1 MAVKVNREALA
12 HAHQLLDEGKYIIN
26 TQWKTAQPT
35 EQAESEYLD
44 QHGAGDYAKWYLA
57 IDTDEKEES
66 KARYK
71 FPLGDFR
78 KVHHSGL
85 VAARQRAAQNDYT
98 EVYEAAGE
106 LLDIF
111 DRMNAC

>member
-1 MAVKVNREALA
+1 MPVKLNHEALENA
-12 HAHQLLDEGKYIIN
+12 RQLLDEGKYIIN

-35 EQAESEYLD
+35 EHAESEFLD
-44 QHGAGDYAKWYLA
+44 KQGEAEYAKWYLA
-57 IDTDEKEES
+57 IDTDENEGT

-71 FPLGDFR
+71 FPYGDFR
-78 KVHHSGL
+78 KVHQSGL